1 MTQGLAGYTGVR
13 FPTSRIGFNE
23 AQYLASNPDVALMVQ
38 QGLYPSAQAH
48 YETVGRLEGRV
59 PLTGGNQG
67 QTVAAGLQ
75 RYYNNLGLNGQSPF
89 TQTPTTPGTPA
100 AQPTD
105 PAQAV
110 AAAPPV
116 PYTPVGAG
124 GGSEGLAY
132 DQTSAPTTGIN
143 TNAGKSLGSLGQIG
157 GAMLGVP
164 LVGAGLTALGTK
176 FDVDAANATLAE
188 NNRVAQ
194 ANNPTV
200 NYWDALKNNLSFGML
215 GMGHNAQAQ
224 RALEQQREHDR
235 AKGFSSLPRPG
246 GSYEDAANEAAA
258 SYASRVAEM
267 NEYNNE
273 ASERAAAESR
283 AAAAEAAAQA
293 AQAAAASETAGM
305 DFGGGGGGGWGGD
318 GGGFDARGS
327 DGGGYGGDAGTS
339 DGSDSGSFNHGGF
352 IRALYAMGGLAK
364 PKKYAAGGSA
374 NIMPWDRVNADADA
388 QGLAAWSPY
397 EASSAPLDAG
407 APIVG
412 AHEHAYANGG
422 LLNTG
427 RRLFNILGSGRRL
440 ADEEV
445 NAAGRLFRERTPGEE
460 RVAPM
465 IRSTAE
471 YARGQAKAGA
481 AGAGA
486 ALPVGAGLMSLYGGQ
501 EKTYP
506 AILTPPELEILG
518 LPPELASKEIQ
529 LSASD
534 MDRLSQYFNQGS
546 GYAQGGLSAV
556 QPGNNPIHAAMGT
569 QVAGPGDGRSD
580 NVPAMLSADEY
591 VIPADVVAAL
601 GDGSSNAGAKV
612 LADLVVSTRDR
623 YRRKLGS
630 LPPPKA

>member
-157 GAMLGVP
+157 GAMLGAP

-200 NYWDALKNNLSFGML
+200 NYSDALKNNLSFGML

-224 RALEQQREHDR
+224 RALEQQREYDK
-235 AKGFSSLPRPG
+235 AMAFSNL
-246 GSYEDAANEAAA
+246 GS
-258 SYASRVAEM
+258 AE
-267 NEYNNE
+267 N
-273 ASERAAAESR
+273 AAAEQ
-283 AAAAEAAAQA
+283 AAIDAAAQQDRA
-293 AQAAAASETAGM
+293 E
-305 DFGGGGGGGWGGD
+305 GGDWGG
-318 GGGFDARGS
+318 RS
-327 DGGGYGGDAGTS
+327 DSSGYGPSGGGGYGGTGTGGSGNTS
-339 DGSDSGSFNHGGF
+339 DGSGSNSYGGAGDANGGF

-364 PKKYAAGGSA
+364 PKGYAAGGSA

-412 AHEHAYANGG
+412 
-422 LLNTG
+422 
-427 RRLFNILGSGRRL
+427 
-440 ADEEV
+440 
-445 NAAGRLFRERTPGEE
+445 
-460 RVAPM
+460 
-465 IRSTAE
+465 
-471 YARGQAKAGA
+471 
-481 AGAGA
+481 
-486 ALPVGAGLMSLYGGQ
+486 
-501 EKTYP
+501 
-506 AILTPPELEILG
+506 
-518 LPPELASKEIQ
+518 
-529 LSASD
+529 
-534 MDRLSQYFNQGS
+534 DRHQRYE
-546 GYAQGGLSAV
+546 QGGLSAV